1 MKRKLL
7 VITWIIVL
15 FSAIGT
21 LFWYNE
27 LQYQLPTPVPV
38 NYKPVRPG
46 ELVKYNSGL
55 KTDASKP
62 LFLHF
67 FNPNCPCSRFN
78 IKMFKELV
86 DQYGKQ
92 VNFVVVVI
100 SDDEYSVKEIRDKFN
115 LDIPVTFDQSLAAA
129 CGVYSTPQVALI
141 DNSNKLYYRGNYNI
155 SRYCTDKKTN
165 YALQAINGLLANNTK
180 MTFSKLALTSY
191 GCRLANCNK
200 N

>member
-15 FSAIGT
+15 FGAIGA

-38 NYKPVRPG
+38 NYRAVKPG
-46 ELVKYNSGL
+46 ELVKFNAAL

-78 IKMFKELV
+78 IKMFKDLV
-86 DQYGKQ
+86 AQYGNQ

-100 SDDEYSVKEIRDKFN
+100 SDDEYSGKEIRDKFN
-115 LDIPVTFDQSLAAA
+115 L
-129 CGVYSTPQVALI
+129 
-141 DNSNKLYYRGNYNI
+141 
-155 SRYCTDKKTN
+155 
-165 YALQAINGLLANNTK
+165 
-180 MTFSKLALTSY
+180 
-191 GCRLANCNK
+191 
-200 N
+200 